1 MGIAIN
7 RGINQASDRK
17 GAGLRG
23 ERKALPTVWEEVPEQ
38 GRFNENFNDNHV
50 SLRFTVYSWFK
61 R

>member
-23 ERKALPTVWEEVPEQ
+23 ERKVDFVDFERDSA
-38 GRFNENFNDNHV
+38 
-50 SLRFTVYSWFK
+50 
-61 R
+61 